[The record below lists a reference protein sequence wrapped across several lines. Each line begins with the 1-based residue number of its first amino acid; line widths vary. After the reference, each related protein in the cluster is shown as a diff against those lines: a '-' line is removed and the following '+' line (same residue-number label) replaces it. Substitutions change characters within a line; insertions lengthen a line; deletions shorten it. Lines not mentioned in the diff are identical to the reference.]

1 MAVDANS
8 APTAAWNTLFAQYQN
23 LNQRLIEAPAHKR
36 DALEREIADVEDN
49 LLDSPAPNLIAV
61 MHKLGMMWSADML
74 GIDQASEEKRL
85 ILEDLEGL
93 IQAQRELLGA

>member
-8 APTAAWNTLFAQYQN
+8 APNAAWNTLFAQYQN
-23 LNQRLIEAPAHKR
+23 LNQRLVEAPTHKR
-36 DALEREIADVEDN
+36 QALEREIARVEDE
-49 LLDSPAPNLIAV
+49 LLDTPAPSMTAV
-61 MHKLGMMWSADML
+61 MHKLGLMWSADMI

-85 ILEDLEGL
+85 ILEDLESL